1 MLSSKA
7 ARSELTNE
15 PRHNMGATEDRFEPL
30 ITEISA
36 DDFVALSQKPVG
48 IGVGL
53 TYSNAAALAKFHN
66 FDLDDCP
73 IISELLQLPGEVLR
87 ARTTIKLTQTQI
99 GAQVVVMFEN
109 GDVRLPII
117 VGVLQQPIPFSQIA
131 EAMPVQ
137 QVSVNADNDR
147 FVVSAEREIV
157 LRCGDASITLTRTGK
172 VIIKGNYIVSRSTGY
187 NKIKGAA
194 VDIN

>member
-1 MLSSKA
+1 
-7 ARSELTNE
+7 
-15 PRHNMGATEDRFEPL
+15 MGATEDRFEPL

-117 VGVLQQPIPFSQIA
+117 VGVLQQPKPFSQIA

>member
-1 MLSSKA
+1 
-7 ARSELTNE
+7 
-15 PRHNMGATEDRFEPL
+15 MGATEDRFEPL

-53 TYSNAAALAKFHN
+53 TYSNAAALAKFHS

-73 IISELLQLPGEVLR
+73 IISELSQLPGEVLR
-87 ARTTIKLTQTQI
+87 ARTTVKLAQSQI
-99 GAQVVVMFEN
+99 GTQVVLMFEN
-109 GDVRLPII
+109 GDVRLPLI
-117 VGVLQQPIPFSQIA
+117 VGVLQQATPFL
-131 EAMPVQ
+131 PVADAKSVLP
-137 QVSVNADNDR
+137 VSISADDDR

-157 LRCGDASITLTRTGK
+157 LRCGDASITLTRAGK